1 MVIICFSTK
10 FEVSADL
17 SVIESYLPFVTV
29 INDLWNIVQ
38 CYRSQIYVY
47 FLAIVST
54 VFAKKV
60 HILAMPSFDTRH
72 EKQPNE
78 MSVQ

>member
-29 INDLWNIVQ
+29 INDLWN
-38 CYRSQIYVY
+38 
-47 FLAIVST
+47 ST
-54 VFAKKV
+54 MLSLTNICVLFGDRKHSFCKKGAHTGNAV
-60 HILAMPSFDTRH
+60 
-72 EKQPNE
+72 
-78 MSVQ
+78 V